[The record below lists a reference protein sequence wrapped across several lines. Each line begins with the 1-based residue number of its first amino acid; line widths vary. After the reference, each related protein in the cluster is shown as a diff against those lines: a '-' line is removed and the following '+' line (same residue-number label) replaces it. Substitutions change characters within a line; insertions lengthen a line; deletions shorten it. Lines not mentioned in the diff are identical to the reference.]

1 MRWVEDSVSEET
13 AERLSRSLAISPI
26 LSRFLVARGFA
37 DPSSV
42 RTFLKPSLGDLA
54 NPFDLPSMKEAV
66 DRLIQSLNKKE
77 SVLIVGDYDV
87 DGITSTVMLSRVL
100 TALGNEPAHITPKR
114 KEEGYGLTCAV
125 LERGLQ
131 MGDIDLVVAL
141 DCGTN
146 SSEEYAFLKS
156 KGIDLLVVDHHQAKA
171 DTPDG
176 AILLNPHLH
185 QDDGEPWR
193 NLCTAGLTFKLSH
206 GLIKSLRKNDQETAK
221 GVNPKDYLA
230 LASLGTLAD
239 MVPLQG
245 ENRIL
250 ARYGLKHLGHQPGFG
265 LESLISVSGITS
277 SPSLDAEDVTFRIA
291 PRINACGRLNMPEFA
306 TELLLSEDPEACK
319 SLASKIDGFNIER
332 REIESELTAEA
343 VAMAEENFSDEPAVV
358 VFGEGNHWNPGVVGI
373 VAGKLAS
380 SLQKPCIVLAKDGSE
395 YKGSGRSIPGV
406 DMVNTLSHCKELL
419 THWGGHPAAVG
430 MNLPQENLVQFQEA
444 FILAVTEITGGNL
457 PEPFL
462 TINATINPEDLRP
475 ELLLEINNLAP
486 FGQENPEPT
495 LALRGVRLSGPPRRV
510 GSGDHFQFSI
520 FNGEESISGI
530 AWQMGDNLPPTSYPL
545 DLALRFR
552 WNHWNGR
559 RLPQMV
565 LRDWR
570 KAEE

>member
-1 MRWVEDSVSEET
+1 MRWIEDSVSEEI
-13 AERLSRSLAISPI
+13 AERLSRALSISPI
-26 LSRFLVARGFA
+26 LSRFLVARGLTDA
-37 DPSSV
+37 DSA
-42 RTFLKPSLGDLA
+42 RAFLKPNLADLA
-54 NPFDLPSMKEAV
+54 SPFDLPSMKEAV
-66 DRLIQSLNKKE
+66 DRLIQALDKKE
-77 SVLIVGDYDV
+77 SLLIVGDYDV
-87 DGITSTVMLSRVL
+87 DGITSTVMLCRVL
-100 TALGNEPAHITPKR
+100 SALGNKPFHITPKR
-114 KEEGYGLTCAV
+114 KEEGYGLTRAV

-131 MGDIDLVVAL
+131 MGDVDLVVAL

-146 SSEEYAFLKS
+146 SSEEYAFLQS
-156 KGIDLLVVDHHQAKA
+156 KGIDLLVVDHHQAKT

-185 QDDGEPWR
+185 QDGGEPWR
-193 NLCTAGLTFKLSH
+193 DLCTAGLTFKLSH
-206 GLIKSLRKNDQETAK
+206 GLIKSLRENDNEAAK
-221 GVNPKDYLA
+221 GISPKDYLA

-250 ARYGLKHLGHQPGFG
+250 ARYGLKHLAHQSGFG
-265 LESLISVSGITS
+265 LESLIAVSGIAGNS
-277 SPSLDAEDVTFRIA
+277 SLDAEDVTFRIA

-306 TELLLSEDPEACK
+306 TELLLSEDREACK
-319 SLASKIDGFNIER
+319 TLADKIDGFNLER
-332 REIESELTAEA
+332 RAIESELTAEA
-343 VAMAEENFSDEPAVV
+343 VVMAEENFSDEPAVV
-358 VFGEGNHWNPGVVGI
+358 VFGEGDHWNPGVVGI

-406 DMVNTLSHCKELL
+406 DMVKTLSRCKELL

-430 MNLPQENLVQFQEA
+430 MNLPQENLIQFQEA
-444 FILAVTEITGGNL
+444 FILAVREMTGGNL

-462 TINATINPEDLRP
+462 TVNATVNPEDLRP

-520 FNGEESISGI
+520 FNGEESVSGI
-530 AWQMGDNLPPTSYPL
+530 AWQMGDNIPPSSYPL

-552 WNHWNGR
+552 WNHRNGR

>member
-26 LSRFLVARGFA
+26 LSRFLVARGFTDA
-37 DPSSV
+37 DSA
-42 RTFLKPSLGDLA
+42 RAFLKPNLSDLA

-66 DRLIQSLNKKE
+66 DRLIQSLDKKE

-100 TALGNEPAHITPKR
+100 TALGNEPTHITPKR

-146 SSEEYAFLKS
+146 SSEECVFLQS
-156 KGIDLLVVDHHQAKA
+156 KGIDLLVVDHHQAKT

-185 QDDGEPWR
+185 QDEGEPWR

-206 GLIKSLRKNDQETAK
+206 GLIKSLRENDDEAAK
-221 GVNPKDYLA
+221 GIGPKNYLA

-250 ARYGLKHLGHQPGFG
+250 ARYGLKHLAHQPGFG
-265 LESLISVSGITS
+265 LESLISISGITANS
-277 SPSLDAEDVTFRIA
+277 SLDAEDVTFRIA

-306 TELLLSEDPEACK
+306 TELLLSEDRETCK
-319 SLASKIDGFNIER
+319 TLANKIDGFNLER

-343 VAMAEENFSDEPAVV
+343 VAMAEENFSDKPAVV
-358 VFGEGNHWNPGVVGI
+358 VFGEGDHWNPGVVGI

-406 DMVNTLSHCKELL
+406 DMVKTLSHCKELL

-444 FILAVTEITGGNL
+444 FILAVREITGGNL

-462 TINATINPEDLRP
+462 TINATLNPEDLRP
-475 ELLLEINNLAP
+475 ELLIEINNLAP

-520 FNGEESISGI
+520 FNGEESVSGI
-530 AWQMGDNLPPTSYPL
+530 AWQMGDNIPPASYPL

>member
-1 MRWVEDSVSEET
+1 MRWVEDSVPEEIV
-13 AERLSRSLAISPI
+13 ERLSRSLSISQI
-26 LSRFLVARGFA
+26 LARFLVLRGFTEA
-37 DPSSV
+37 DSA
-42 RTFLKPSLGDLA
+42 RAFLKPSLSDLA
-54 NPFDLPSMKEAV
+54 DPFDLPSMKETV
-66 DRLIQSLNKKE
+66 DRLVQALDKKQ

-100 TALGNEPAHITPKR
+100 TALGNEPMHITPKR
-114 KEEGYGLTCAV
+114 KEEGYGLTRQV
-125 LERGLQ
+125 IERGLE
-131 MGDIDLVVAL
+131 MGEIDLVVAL

-146 SSEEYAFLKS
+146 SSEEYAFLQS
-156 KGIDLLVVDHHQAKA
+156 KGIDLLVVDHHQAK
-171 DTPDG
+171 TEKPHG

-185 QDDGEPWR
+185 QNGGEPWR
-193 NLCTAGLTFKLSH
+193 DLCTAGLTFKLSH
-206 GLIKSLRKNDQETAK
+206 ALIKRLRENDCRAAK
-221 GVNPKDYLA
+221 AISPKDYLA

-250 ARYGLKHLGHQPGFG
+250 ARYGLKHLAHQPGFG
-265 LESLISVSGITS
+265 LESLISVSGITAN
-277 SPSLDAEDVTFRIA
+277 PSLDAEDVTFRIA

-306 TELLLSEDPEACK
+306 TELLLSEDREACK
-319 SLASKIDGFNIER
+319 ILANKIDGFNIER
-332 REIESELTAEA
+332 REIESQLTAEA
-343 VAMAEENFSDEPAVV
+343 VAMAEEIYSDEPAVV

-380 SLQKPCIVLAKDGSE
+380 NLQKPCIVLAKDGIE
-395 YKGSGRSIPGV
+395 YKGSGRSVPGV
-406 DMVNTLSHCKELL
+406 DMVRTLSLCKKLL

-444 FILAVTEITGGNL
+444 FILAVKEITGNSL

-462 TINATINPEDLRP
+462 TINATLNPEDLRP
-475 ELLLEINNLAP
+475 ELLLEINNLSP

-520 FNGEESISGI
+520 FNGEESVSGI
-530 AWQMGDNLPPTSYPL
+530 AWQMGDNIPPTSYPL

-570 KAEE
+570 KAQE

>member
-1 MRWVEDSVSEET
+1 
-13 AERLSRSLAISPI
+13 
-26 LSRFLVARGFA
+26 
-37 DPSSV
+37 
-42 RTFLKPSLGDLA
+42 
-54 NPFDLPSMKEAV
+54 MKEAV

-185 QDDGEPWR
+185 QDEGEPWR

-206 GLIKSLRKNDQETAK
+206 GLIKSLRENDQETAR

-319 SLASKIDGFNIER
+319 TLASKIDGFNIER

-358 VFGEGNHWNPGVVGI
+358 VFGEGDHWNPGVVGI

-462 TINATINPEDLRP
+462 TINATVNPEDLRP